1 MWLKK
6 LFLSSFMTTIYFSVL
21 GWFHSLFVAFFERYS
36 TAVDLLTSWVL
47 YHNIGFPFI
56 PSQKSLSRHLFR
68 DFAATWMPSVAFH
81 NHVGRLHG
89 SFTSVSFINLM
100 KELHGG
106 CCQVLLPALDRTCL
120 LPWIFFHKFDM
131 LFFCYKQINPWDISL
146 HKLQD

>member
-1 MWLKK
+1 MVPFFVCS
-6 LFLSSFMTTIYFSVL
+6 FLWEISHSCGPSYILIAISQYRL
-21 GWFHSLFVAFFERYS
+21 PFHTF
-36 TAVDLLTSWVL
+36 T
-47 YHNIGFPFI
+47 
-56 PSQKSLSRHLFR
+56 KSLSRHLFR

-89 SFTSVSFINLM
+89 SFPSVSFINLM